1 MIFNSK
7 LFIRFHLCGL
17 FSSMLAGN
25 VLRYEKLPIAGDFLS
40 SYTEVDAGYK
50 P

>member
-1 MIFNSK
+1 M
-7 LFIRFHLCGL
+7 
-17 FSSMLAGN
+17 AYN

-40 SYTEVDAGYK
+40 SYTKVEEGYN